1 NALIGERLGVIAGD
15 RSTGD
20 IRRWKPVLV
29 SVESAVGPKSHP
41 GNPAGA
47 DVAER
52 IKGQCR
58 ALEQL
63 TGPGVVLFEEC
74 GFARM
79 WAAGARVHLAT
90 RPERKIH
97 EIEEAVIGWP
107 IDNDILDRPCSAVEA

>member
-1 NALIGERLGVIAGD
+1 GERLGVIAGD

-41 GNPAGA
+41 SNPAGA
-47 DVAER
+47 DVAES

-63 TGPGVVLFEEC
+63 TGPGVVLFEES

-79 WAAGARVHLAT
+79 WAGRACVNIAI
-90 RPERKIH
+90 RPERKIQ
-97 EIEEAVIGWP
+97 EIEEGVIGWP
-107 IDNDILDRPCSAVEA
+107 IDDHILERPRSAVEA